1 LVAPA
6 GLIEINALSK
16 EVSMRARF
24 SLMVGLLVSIVFLG
38 LLQAGPGAAQ
48 GPAQAPAEAPADA
61 VVAAKELVTSMK
73 LADQLK
79 TLLPIIM
86 QALKPAIVQNRPEV
100 ERDYDA
106 LLPLMLEVTNQR
118 IGEYIDVMATIYA
131 RNFTAD
137 ELRQV
142 AAFYQT
148 PTGRKMLEK
157 LPALTQESMMAGQR
171 FGQALSKEFE
181 GRIKDELR
189 KKGHNI

>member
-1 LVAPA
+1 
-6 GLIEINALSK
+6 
-16 EVSMRARF
+16 MRIRF
-24 SLMVGLLVSIVFLG
+24 SLMVGVLVAG
-38 LLQAGPGAAQ
+38 LLHAGPGAAQ
-48 GPAQAPAEAPADA
+48 VLAQAPAQAPADATAPAADA
-61 VVAAKELVTSMK
+61 VAAAKELVTTMR
-73 LADQLK
+73 LAEQLK

-86 QALKPAIVQNRPEV
+86 QGLKPAIVQNRPEV
-100 ERDYDA
+100 ERDYNA

-118 IGEYIDVMATIYA
+118 IGEYIEVMATIYA

-157 LPALTQESMMAGQR
+157 LPALTQESMAAGQR
-171 FGQALSKEFE
+171 FGQSLSKEFE
-181 GRIKDELR
+181 TRIKDELR

>member
-1 LVAPA
+1 
-6 GLIEINALSK
+6 
-16 EVSMRARF
+16 MRARF
-24 SLMVGLLVSIVFLG
+24 SLMVALVVASLV
-38 LLQAGPGAAQ
+38 QAGPGVAQ

-61 VVAAKELVTSMK
+61 VAAAKELVTTMR
-73 LADQLK
+73 LAEQLK

-86 QALKPAIVQNRPEV
+86 QGLKPAIVQNRPEV

-118 IGEYIDVMATIYA
+118 IGEYIEVMATIYA

-157 LPALTQESMMAGQR
+157 LPSLTQESMMAGQR

-181 GRIKDELR
+181 SRIKDELR
-189 KKGHNI
+189 KRGHNI

>member
-1 LVAPA
+1 
-6 GLIEINALSK
+6 
-16 EVSMRARF
+16 MRMRVW
-24 SLMVGLLVSIVFLG
+24 LMVGVLVAG

-48 GPAQAPAEAPADA
+48 APAAAPDPEALT
-61 VVAAKELVTSMK
+61 AAKELVTSMK
-73 LADQLK
+73 LADQLR

-86 QALKPAIVQNRPEV
+86 QGMKPAIVQNRPAV

-106 LLPLMLEVTNQR
+106 MLPVLLEVTNQR
-118 IGEYIDVMATIYA
+118 IGEYIEVMATIYA

-157 LPALTQESMMAGQR
+157 LPSLTQESMAAGQR

-181 GRIKDELR
+181 TRIKDELR